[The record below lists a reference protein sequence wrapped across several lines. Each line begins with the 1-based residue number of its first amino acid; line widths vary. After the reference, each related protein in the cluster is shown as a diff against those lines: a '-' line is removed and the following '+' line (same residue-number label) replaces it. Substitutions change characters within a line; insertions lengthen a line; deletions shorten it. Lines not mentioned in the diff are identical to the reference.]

1 MTQAV
6 ANRYV
11 TALADVVMQPDS
23 GVTPERVLEQ
33 LQAFGELL
41 DDSPDL
47 DGVLRSP
54 AVSPREK
61 RDLVE
66 AIGARIG
73 LERIIQNFLY
83 VVVEHRRVAHFSL
96 LLDCF
101 RIWLDRLRDRVE
113 VEVRVA
119 GRIGDDQKAA
129 LETRFQKLTGMQVRA
144 KYVIDTS
151 LLGGTS
157 VRIGSSLYDGSL
169 RASLASLATSLASG
183 NH

>member
-23 GVTPERVLEQ
+23 GVTPEQALEQ
-33 LQAFGELL
+33 LQAFGDLL
-41 DDSPDL
+41 DQSPDL

-66 AIGARIG
+66 AIGGRIG
-73 LERIIQNFLY
+73 LERIIRNFLC
-83 VVVEHRRVAHFSL
+83 VVVEHRRVAHFGL

-101 RIWLDRLRDRVE
+101 RIWLDRLRNRVE

-119 GRIGDDQKAA
+119 GRIDDDQKAA
-129 LETRFQKLTGMQVRA
+129 LENRFQKLTGMRVRPNYIVDA
-144 KYVIDTS
+144 S

-169 RASLASLATSLASG
+169 RASLASLAGSLASG
-183 NH
+183 NQ

>member
-11 TALADVVMQPDS
+11 TALADVVMQPGS
-23 GVTPERVLEQ
+23 GIAPEQALEQ

-41 DDSPDL
+41 AQSPDL

-61 RDLVE
+61 RELVE

-73 LERIIQNFLY
+73 LERIIRNFLC
-83 VVVEHRRVAHFSL
+83 VVVDHRRVAHFSL

-101 RIWLDRLRDRVE
+101 RVWLDRLRNRVE

-119 GRIGDDQKAA
+119 GRIEDEQKAA
-129 LETRFQKLTGMQVRA
+129 LETRFRELTGMQVRPN
-144 KYVIDTS
+144 YVVDAS

-157 VRIGSSLYDGSL
+157 VRIGSTLYDGSL
-169 RASLASLATSLASG
+169 RASLASLAASLAAG
-183 NH
+183 NR

>member
-41 DDSPDL
+41 DQSPDL

-73 LERIIQNFLY
+73 LARIIRNFLC

-101 RIWLDRLRDRVE
+101 RIWLDRLRNRVE

-119 GRIGDDQKAA
+119 GRIDDDQKAA
-129 LETRFQKLTGMQVRA
+129 LETRFQKLTGMQVRPN
-144 KYVIDTS
+144 YVVDTS

-183 NH
+183 NQ